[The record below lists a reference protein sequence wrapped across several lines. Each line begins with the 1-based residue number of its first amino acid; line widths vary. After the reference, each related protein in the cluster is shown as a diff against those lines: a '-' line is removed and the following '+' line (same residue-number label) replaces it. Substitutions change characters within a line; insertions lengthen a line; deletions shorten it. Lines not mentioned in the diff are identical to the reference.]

1 MRKLFL
7 VLTVMAPAI
16 LLLFA
21 TAQAA
26 ENTLTIGGIAML
38 TGPASQGGIACKQG
52 WELVVDKYNKAGGL
66 KIGKD
71 TYKINLVVEDDGMSP
86 DQAATAA
93 TKLIKKDGA
102 KVIVG
107 PLIDALKTVVYPL
120 ASKNNVLMAIVDSVN
135 ASAALPFDNNADVSP
150 NKPLLLRTAYA
161 FNEVTPLLLD
171 YLKENYPNVKKIAVC
186 GVVEKSSR

>member
-1 MRKLFL
+1 MEMRKLFL

-71 TYKINLVVEDDGMSP
+71 TYKINLVEDDGMSP

-120 ASKNNVLMAIVDSVN
+120 ASKNNVLMAI
-135 ASAALPFDNNADVSP
+135 
-150 NKPLLLRTAYA
+150 
-161 FNEVTPLLLD
+161 
-171 YLKENYPNVKKIAVC
+171 
-186 GVVEKSSR
+186 